1 MLSVAGS
8 ACMTDSEMEDTVSI
22 YSEVDSL
29 DNERGTRGRRWESF
43 YSNISADSGS
53 AHLFE
58 FETDSNAT
66 EFDEVFDDQESEGKM
81 LCKPYEMSC

>member
-1 MLSVAGS
+1 
-8 ACMTDSEMEDTVSI
+8 MTDSEMEDTVSI

-66 EFDEVFDDQESEGKM
+66 EFDDQESEGRK
-81 LCKPYEMSC
+81 LCKHHEILD

>member
-1 MLSVAGS
+1 MLSVASS

-22 YSEVDSL
+22 YSEADSL
-29 DNERGTRGRRWESF
+29 NDERGTRGRRWESF

-58 FETDSNAT
+58 FETDSTAT
-66 EFDEVFDDQESEGKM
+66 EFDEVFDDQESEGKT
-81 LCKPYEMSC
+81 LCKHHGMLG